1 MEYRSLIELLWYTAI
16 LSLVKSKPILG
27 SLQMKLKIF
36 SQRLRRF
43 IPAIFFRTPIDI
55 LDRAV
60 TTGTDWKLLK
70 LEGQTAFIDL
80 NDY

>member
-1 MEYRSLIELLWYTAI
+1 
-16 LSLVKSKPILG
+16 
-27 SLQMKLKIF
+27 MKLKIF

-55 LDRAV
+55 LDGAV